1 MNSLGGVKIPAM
13 AKKETVVA
21 KEGLGHSARK
31 ATDNIFDLALDCDF
45 EVDSADLE
53 TKAGFHTQEAIA

>member
-1 MNSLGGVKIPAM
+1 M
-13 AKKETVVA
+13 AKKAPAPA

-53 TKAGFHTQEAIA
+53 TKAGFHT

>member
-1 MNSLGGVKIPAM
+1 M

-53 TKAGFHTQEAIA
+53 TKAGFHT